1 MNDPKTVAIRLVN
14 KFTMYGFIRDEAT
27 SDLMVMFAKFA
38 AGQHLTEIT
47 TPDMTPEQIVFNM
60 QVMTAISNLEISYP
74 HDWILY
80 TKFDHD
86 YRRSDR

>member
-38 AGQHLTEIT
+38 ATQHITEIT

-74 HDWILY
+74 HD
-80 TKFDHD
+80 
-86 YRRSDR
+86 

>member
-38 AGQHLTEIT
+38 AGQHITEIT
-47 TPDMTPEQIVFNM
+47 TPDMSPEQIVFNM

>member
-1 MNDPKTVAIRLVN
+1 MILSPQETAIRLVN

-38 AGQHLTEIT
+38 AQQHVTEIT
-47 TPDMTPEQIVFNM
+47 TPDMSPEQVVYNM

-74 HDWILY
+74 HD
-80 TKFDHD
+80 
-86 YRRSDR
+86 

>member
-14 KFTMYGFIRDEAT
+14 KFTMYGFIRDDAT

-38 AGQHLTEIT
+38 ASQHLTEIT

-74 HDWILY
+74 HD
-80 TKFDHD
+80 
-86 YRRSDR
+86 

>member
-47 TPDMTPEQIVFNM
+47 TPDMTPEQIVNNM
-60 QVMTAISNLEISYP
+60 QIVSAISNLEISYP
-74 HDWILY
+74 HD
-80 TKFDHD
+80 
-86 YRRSDR
+86 

>member
-1 MNDPKTVAIRLVN
+1 MTDAKVEAMRLVN

-38 AGQHLTEIT
+38 AQQHIVEIT

-60 QVMTAISNLEISYP
+60 SVVSAISNLEISYP
-74 HDWILY
+74 HD
-80 TKFDHD
+80 
-86 YRRSDR
+86 

>member
-47 TPDMTPEQIVFNM
+47 RPDMTPEQIVFNM

-74 HDWILY
+74 ND
-80 TKFDHD
+80 
-86 YRRSDR
+86 

>member
-1 MNDPKTVAIRLVN
+1 
-14 KFTMYGFIRDEAT
+14 MYGFIRDEAT

-74 HDWILY
+74 HD
-80 TKFDHD
+80 
-86 YRRSDR
+86 